1 MINLVLDSS
10 AVAKWFFPEE
20 QSNVALK
27 IREDFL
33 TKKITISA
41 PTLIFYEVNNILKTA
56 VKSLRIEKEKAIN
69 AYGGFLNLGIIV
81 YSTKDLLENT
91 LDEAVNLDI
100 SSYDASYIV
109 LANYLKAPLFTAD
122 QRLLRKAESRFVKN
136 LKTYPA

>member
-69 AYGGFLNLGIIV
+69 AAFEGLPLADIIV
-81 YSTKDLLENT
+81 SEMLNSAIKTNPSERMPSVLP
-91 LDEAVNLDI
+91 
-100 SSYDASYIV
+100 AS
-109 LANYLKAPLFTAD
+109 
-122 QRLLRKAESRFVKN
+122 KN
-136 LKTYPA
+136 FCP